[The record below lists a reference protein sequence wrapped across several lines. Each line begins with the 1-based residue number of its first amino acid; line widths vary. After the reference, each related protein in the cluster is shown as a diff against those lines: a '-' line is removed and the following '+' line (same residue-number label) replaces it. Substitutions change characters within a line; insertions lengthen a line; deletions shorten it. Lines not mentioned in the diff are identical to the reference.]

1 MHSKGKTNTFSLSSS
16 SAVHGTLFRLTRGGS
31 TGYVLQIIKKKK
43 KKIKLKK
50 KKKVIINEGQSMQCK
65 PRLPLITI
73 VHGVRKHDSK
83 TKYGYQRTLQIF
95 KTASDYAR

>member
-31 TGYVLQIIKKKK
+31 TGYVLQIIKIK
-43 KKIKLKK
+43 KKI
-50 KKKVIINEGQSMQCK
+50 IINEGQSMQRI

>member
-1 MHSKGKTNTFSLSSS
+1 MEPFFALPEEE
-16 SAVHGTLFRLTRGGS
+16 
-31 TGYVLQIIKKKK
+31 VLGMYY
-43 KKIKLKK
+43 KLKKK

>member
-16 SAVHGTLFRLTRGGS
+16 LAVHGTLFRLTRGGS
-31 TGYVLQIIKKKK
+31 TGYVLQIIKN
-43 KKIKLKK
+43 